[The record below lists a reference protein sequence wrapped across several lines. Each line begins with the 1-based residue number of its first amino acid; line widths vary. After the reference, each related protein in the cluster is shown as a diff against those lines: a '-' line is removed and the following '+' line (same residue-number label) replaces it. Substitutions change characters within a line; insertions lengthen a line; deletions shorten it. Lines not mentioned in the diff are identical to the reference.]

1 MAQVR
6 ASRSGVVTVNG
17 VVTSVREGQAFD
29 STSDVVR
36 DFPWMFESPVE
47 EATANPGQRRN
58 RS

>member
-6 ASRSGVVTVNG
+6 AARSGVITING
-17 VVTSVREGQAFD
+17 VPTPVREGEAFD
-29 STSDVVR
+29 STDDAVR
-36 DFPWMFESPVE
+36 EFRWMFESPVE